1 MVFLVIP
8 NLIGYRNA
16 LASSIRLSH
25 SIVKTSKF
33 LSDALACLGSPPPRG
48 SKLCLDT
55 KFNKN
60 QACTKLSKNQIFGL
74 EIKELAALK
83 QLLFLTILQIDFL
96 R

>member
-33 LSDALACLGSPPPRG
+33 LSDALACLAHRRREALNFVLIQS
-48 SKLCLDT
+48 LT
-55 KFNKN
+55 K
-60 QACTKLSKNQIFGL
+60 
-74 EIKELAALK
+74 IKAAPSYLK
-83 QLLFLTILQIDFL
+83 IKSSDWK
-96 R
+96 